1 LNEII
6 VKMKEEKKNVEYLN
20 EMKED
25 IKNNINN
32 INNTDISIK
41 NINEIITQIKNSKI
55 EYLNKK

>member
-1 LNEII
+1 
-6 VKMKEEKKNVEYLN
+6 MKEEKKNVEYLN